1 MTNMGI
7 NEMKTV
13 KAMVF
18 TKGNNILT
26 VVSAV
31 PSSIYGKAELCQMRN
46 GSFRPDSCG
55 TFLYPQLMGIDSMV
69 LRTPVNMT
77 LSAYE
82 EYLSSIGYR
91 FCFTIKETRGK
102 SVRDA
107 FMFSRVFIRGYFRR

>member
-55 TFLYPQLMGIDSMV
+55 TFLYPQL
-69 LRTPVNMT
+69 
-77 LSAYE
+77 SA
-82 EYLSSIGYR
+82 LDWIL
-91 FCFTIKETRGK
+91 IKT
-102 SVRDA
+102 
-107 FMFSRVFIRGYFRR
+107 VFIFCR